1 MFNHLRRLAVRLARL
16 FLILFSLLILTA
28 TAKVLAS
35 GYPQEAGGTPTASV
49 PQPASTPQAVLSPPS
64 IDKFPLITTYL
75 DVRDDNGVFISGLQA
90 HQVTILED
98 DRPLPVVSFDEIR
111 PGAQFI
117 LALNAG
123 RSFAIRDSNGKSRY
137 DSIRQV
143 ILSWAGGLPN
153 PASDDLSLIISNGA
167 EIIHNSDPK
176 QLMAE
181 LQSYQLTSVP
191 DNPDLSVLSSAL
203 ASVADSTPRQG
214 MGRAILFITS
224 LPSID
229 LTVGLKSLAGSANQQ
244 GVHISIWLVASP
256 DQANL
261 PTAIQLQD
269 LANQTHGQYFFFS
282 GSEALPNIQEIIQP
296 VQDTY
301 SLSYRSKII
310 TSAPHKISAQIDMG
324 GVKVV
329 SPVQTFELNIQAPNP
344 IFVSPPTQ
352 IQRETTSDSRNPA
365 VDLFPVLQPLDILI
379 EFPDGITR
387 PIVTSTLFIDGAAVA
402 VNHSAPFD
410 KFNWDLSNYTSDGV
424 HTLRVEV
431 VDTLGL
437 HGASREM
444 PVRITVR
451 RTTQGVMMALYRN
464 GPLLAGLA
472 TLLAGAVLILVLIL
486 GGRIKPVTF
495 GRSIQPGAKV
505 RQAEKTV
512 PHRRSDPVTQP
523 VLDSRGESLVRHK
536 PAWMNRL
543 QWPQRR
549 ISPKAF
555 AYLSRLTEADQEQ
568 DSTPIPIEDE
578 EITLGTD
585 EARSSLVIS
594 DPSIEPLHACLR
606 REGDTYR
613 LCDQDSVAGTWV
625 NYTPISSEG
634 VLLEHGDLI
643 HIGRAGFRFTLGQP
657 GKARKPVVRPEA
669 PKP

>member
-1 MFNHLRRLAVRLARL
+1 MFSHLRRLAVRLARL

-35 GYPQEAGGTPTASV
+35 GNPQEAGGTPTASV
-49 PQPASTPQAVLSPPS
+49 PQPAGTPLVVLSPPS

-90 HQVTILED
+90 PQVTILED
-98 DRPLPVVSFDEIR
+98 DRQLHVLSFDEIR

-137 DSIRQV
+137 DSIRQA

-167 EIIHNSDPK
+167 EITHNSDPK
-176 QLMAE
+176 PLMAE
-181 LQSYQLTSVP
+181 LQSYQVTSVP

-244 GVHISIWLVASP
+244 GVHISIWLVASQ

-282 GSEALPNIQEIIQP
+282 GNEVLPNIQEIIQP

-301 SLSYRSKII
+301 RLSYRSRII
-310 TSAPHKISAQIDMG
+310 SSAPHKISAQIDMG

-329 SPVQTFELNIQAPNP
+329 SPVQTFELNVQPPNP

-352 IQRETTSDSRNPA
+352 IQRETTPDSRNPA

-379 EFPDGITR
+379 EFPDGISR

-402 VNHSAPFD
+402 VNRSAPFD
-410 KFNWDLSNYTSDGV
+410 KFNWDLSDYTNDGV

-464 GPLLAGLA
+464 GPLLAGLT

-486 GGRIKPVTF
+486 GGRIRPVTF
-495 GRSIQPGAKV
+495 GRNIQPGAKV

-555 AYLSRLTEADQEQ
+555 AYLSRLSEAEQEQ

-585 EARSSLVIS
+585 EARSSLVIN